1 LAGVRFSPGLHRFH
15 RVFKMFKFIK
25 ESREELKKVVWP
37 SKDEVMNMTI
47 VVLVAVFVISIF
59 LFTVDRG
66 FESIFDAL
74 VKLGTGGKSS

>member
-1 LAGVRFSPGLHRFH
+1 
-15 RVFKMFKFIK
+15 MFKFIK

-37 SKDEVMNMTI
+37 SKDEVMNMTV

>member
-1 LAGVRFSPGLHRFH
+1 MAGVRFSPGLHRFP

-37 SKDEVMNMTI
+37 SKDEVMNMTV